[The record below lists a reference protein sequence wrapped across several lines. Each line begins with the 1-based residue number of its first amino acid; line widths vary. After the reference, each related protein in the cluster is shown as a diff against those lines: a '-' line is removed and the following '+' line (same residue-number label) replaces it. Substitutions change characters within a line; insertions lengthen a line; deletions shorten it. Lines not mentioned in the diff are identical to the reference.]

1 MDNTKIDLAKL
12 FRQIQHLNSKQE
24 FDPEKEMKLDFYKSI
39 FLTFFE
45 NLDHHCFQTLIPISF
60 KVCPID
66 KAQEYALLFG
76 LYVVE
81 GKSENYLGFSKGI
94 EVEL

>member
-1 MDNTKIDLAKL
+1 MANTRIDLAEL
-12 FRQIQHLNSKQE
+12 FRQIQHLNLKQE
-24 FDPEKEMKLDFYKSI
+24 SDPEKEMKLDFYKSI

-45 NLDHHCFQTLIPISF
+45 NLDPHCFQTLIPISF
-60 KVCPID
+60 KVCPLD
-66 KAQEYALLFG
+66 KAQEYALSLG

-94 EVEL
+94 EL